1 VVRAPEVLSDRY
13 ASSMSGQASLKI
25 EDGIATLSLQRPEA
39 RNALSPELIDSLEAA
54 VSSVAA
60 DASVRVL
67 VLRGDGK
74 AFCAGMDLRGVL
86 HDANR
91 MGHMLH
97 ALARTSLAIRRLP
110 VPAIACVRGA
120 AIGGGCGLM
129 VACDLAITHA
139 ESKCGYP
146 EVDLG
151 ICPAV
156 VAPLL
161 MRRIGSGAARAML
174 LTGGVVSGL
183 EAHRIGLATH
193 LASEHELESAAMELA
208 TRLRSGGPAA
218 LATTKRWL
226 ADLEPELNEETM
238 RRAADLS
245 ARIIQGEEAQTR
257 LKARF
262 DAAKPAR

>member
-1 VVRAPEVLSDRY
+1 MSD
-13 ASSMSGQASLKI
+13 LVTLHDD
-25 EDGIATLSLQRPEA
+25 DGILTLSLQRPEA
-39 RNALSPELIDSLEAA
+39 RNALSLDLIEALERT
-54 VSSVAA
+54 VTVVAA
-60 DASVRVL
+60 NTSARVL
-67 VLRGDGK
+67 ILRGEGK

-91 MGHMLH
+91 MGQMLH
-97 ALARTSLAIRRLP
+97 GLARTSLAIRRLAI
-110 VPAIACVRGA
+110 PAIACVRGA

-129 VACDLAITHA
+129 VTCDLAITHA
-139 ESKCGYP
+139 ECKCGYP

-161 MRRIGSGAARAML
+161 VRRIGAGHARAML
-174 LTGGVVSGL
+174 LTGGVVNGT
-183 EAHRIGLATH
+183 EAHRLGLATH
-193 LASEHELESAAMELA
+193 LAAEGELESAATELA
-208 TRLRSGGPAA
+208 RKLRSGGANA

-226 ADLEPELNEETM
+226 GELEPELDDDIM

-245 ARIIQGEEAQTR
+245 ARIIQGEEAQSR

-262 DAAKPAR
+262 EAAKPAS